1 MNHYLP
7 EEIAKREGM
16 TRTEV
21 IKLCHEMD
29 VPIFQG
35 RIDRTLFDEALR
47 EYRAGR
53 SARQA
58 EALPASRRGRPPG
71 LPLRSPHAGGDQE
84 VGRARDGRR

>member
-7 EEIAKREGM
+7 EEIAKQEGM

-35 RIDRTLFDEALR
+35 RIDRSLFDQALSR
-47 EYRAGR
+47 VPGG
-53 SARQA
+53 
-58 EALPASRRGRPPG
+58 ASRPGKRTRFRIGRRPPG
-71 LPLRSPHAGGDQE
+71 LPLRSPHAGRDTE
-84 VGRARDGRR
+84 AGRAGDGGR

>member
-7 EEIAKREGM
+7 EELAKQAGM

-35 RIDRTLFDEALR
+35 RIDRTLFDEALS
-47 EYRAGR
+47 EYRLRHPGDVR
-53 SARQA
+53 ESA
-58 EALPASRRGRPPG
+58 SG
-71 LPLRSPHAGGDQE
+71 
-84 VGRARDGRR
+84 

>member
-7 EEIAKREGM
+7 EELAKQAGM

-35 RIDRTLFDEALR
+35 RIDRSLFDEALS
-47 EYRAGR
+47 EYRVQHPGGLREPAPG
-53 SARQA
+53 SAI
-58 EALPASRRGRPPG
+58 
-71 LPLRSPHAGGDQE
+71 
-84 VGRARDGRR
+84 

>member
-7 EEIAKREGM
+7 EEIAKQEGM

-35 RIDRTLFDEALR
+35 RIDRTLFDEALS

-53 SARQA
+53 SGQA
-58 EALPASRRGRPPG
+58 SEPASG
-71 LPLRSPHAGGDQE
+71 
-84 VGRARDGRR
+84 